1 MATFYALMKCPA
13 PDDHRALIKAL
24 STPEQGIHRERIPH
38 RDPLFFRTVRCY
50 FIACRLKAA

>member
-1 MATFYALMKCPA
+1 MATFYALMKCPV
-13 PDDHRALIKAL
+13 PDDHKANQTL

-50 FIACRLKAA
+50 FIASRLKAA